1 MNLIKKIFISIGWLT
16 GGIVILHLLGSQAL
30 AAESDGGWRSSYD
43 VIMMW
48 VNFAILATV
57 LVKYA
62 KNPIKGFFRDQKES
76 IARTLSDIE
85 GQKEANDAEIRQA
98 QQLMQESGARF
109 EEIREKI
116 IAEGERKKQ
125 AIIEGAQ
132 RESKLMI
139 KNSEFWIERQ
149 ILQAKDRLRSELIDE
164 SIEQALQRLP
174 QVLTP
179 EDRRK
184 FISRYLTE
192 IDALN
197 K

>member
-1 MNLIKKIFISIGWLT
+1 MNLIKKTFISIGCLC

-132 RESKLMI
+132 RESKLMMQ
-139 KNSEFWIERQ
+139 NAEFWIERH
-149 ILQAKDRLRSELIDE
+149 ILQAKKKLRSELIDE

-179 EDRRK
+179 EDNRK
-184 FISRYLTE
+184 FISRYLTD
-192 IDALN
+192 IDALT